1 MIRVAALMPL
11 LAGWVVPQLI
21 GWQFSK
27 SVPKTTPSATSL
39 RGVLLAQEIT
49 VVTETDPLTLWVSVV
64 AVAIALGAAVLTYV
78 QGRAIRQIES
88 REHVWEAEARRSAA
102 IRVLPQSEWYSE
114 EFFGDNRSTRETWIR
129 LENIGR
135 AEARDVEW
143 SISDNGPWFMTQ
155 RLSLEVIH
163 PGEYYDIPYGTPIE
177 SEPES
182 VFAVS
187 WSDELGRHTTE
198 RILST

>member
-1 MIRVAALMPL
+1 M
-11 LAGWVVPQLI
+11 PQLI